1 MKNIIFLISIILI
14 VISCNKKEK
23 ADLIIHNAQIYT
35 VDSLFSVAQSFAVK
49 DGKFVACGDNK
60 EILLNYDSD
69 NIIDL
74 KGKYI
79 YPGFI
84 DAHCHFYGYG
94 LGLLKVADLRGTESF
109 ENVLEAIKIHH
120 KKYDF
125 ELIEGRGWDQNDWP
139 VKEFPDKAALDSLFP
154 DNPVVLIR
162 IDGHAALA
170 NSIALEKA
178 GITKETKIAG
188 GEILLKNGE
197 LSGILLDNAVES
209 LKNVIPDENLLMKR
223 NGLSEAQKNCFSVG
237 LTTVA
242 DAGLDKEIIL
252 LIDSMQKTGSL
263 KMRIYA
269 MLNPTSENID
279 YFIKKGPQ
287 KNDMLNI
294 RSIKLYADGAL
305 GSRGG
310 LMIEAYSDAPNTK
323 GISIETVGYYKKYCK
338 IAIENGFQVNTH
350 AIGDSA
356 VRLML
361 NIYGEFLK
369 NNNDLRWR
377 IEHAQIVNQED
388 FMLFKKYSIIPS
400 VQTTHASSDM
410 YWAEKRIG
418 KERMT
423 GAYAYKKL
431 LEQNGW
437 LCNGTDFPIEKINPI
452 YSFYA
457 AVVRK
462 DLKGWPENGFQMENA
477 LTKQQA
483 LKAMTIWAAK
493 ACFEENDKGSIEVGK
508 FADFIVLDRDIMKCG
523 EKEIPDTKVLKTFIG
538 GKIVYDLEN

>member
-1 MKNIIFLISIILI
+1 M
-14 VISCNKKEK
+14 ISCNKKEK

-139 VKEFPDKAALDSLFP
+139 VKEFPDKEALDSLFP